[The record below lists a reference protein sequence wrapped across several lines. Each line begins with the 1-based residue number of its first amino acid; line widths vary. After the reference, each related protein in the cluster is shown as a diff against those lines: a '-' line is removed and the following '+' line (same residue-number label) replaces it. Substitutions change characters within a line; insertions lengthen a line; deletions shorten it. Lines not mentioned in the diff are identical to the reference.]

1 MGVAWG
7 VMSTNT
13 NGKSSTAASTGAS
26 GAVPTEARTL
36 TGWGRTAPAQSQV
49 LSTPDLEL
57 IVNVVRQVA
66 DQNSDK
72 PAHLRRGVIARG
84 MGRSYGDPAQNSGG
98 LVIDMQKLNR
108 IHSIDDESG
117 IVDVDGGV
125 TLDQLMKA
133 ALPFGLWVPVLPGT
147 RQVTIGGA
155 IGPDIH
161 GKNHHSAGSFGD
173 HVVSMELLVADGR
186 ILHLEPGGS
195 TDDPDGSLFW
205 ATVGGMGLTG
215 IIVRARIKMTK
226 TETAYFIADG
236 DLTGTL
242 DETIEFHS
250 DGSESQFTYS
260 SAWFDAISPEP
271 KLGRAAI
278 SRGSLA
284 TLAQLEELAPKLA
297 KDPLKFNAPQL
308 VTVPDIFPSFTMNKL
323 SMIAIGELWWLK
335 SGTYRN
341 QVQNLTQFYQPLDLI
356 GEWNRGYGKRG
367 FLQYQFVVP
376 REAVEPFKDI
386 VRDIQKSGHYS
397 ALNVFKL
404 FGEGN
409 KAPLSYPMPGWNVC
423 VDFPI
428 KPGLGQFLDELDQRV
443 MEFGG
448 RLYLAK
454 ESRTSAANFH
464 QMYPEMAGWLKTRN
478 EIDPHQVFAS
488 DMSRRLELH

>member
-1 MGVAWG
+1 MELHT
-7 VMSTNT
+7 ST
-13 NGKSSTAASTGAS
+13 
-26 GAVPTEARTL
+26 RTL
-36 TGWGRTAPAQSQV
+36 TGWGRTAPTTAEV
-49 LSTPDLEL
+49 LSTQDVDQ
-57 IVNVVRQVA
+57 IAAAVARVA
-66 DQNSDK
+66 DDNADK
-72 PAHLRRGVIARG
+72 PSCLQRGVIARG
-84 MGRSYGDPAQNSGG
+84 MGRSYGDPAMNAGG
-98 LVIDMQKLNR
+98 LVIDIQQLNT
-108 IHSIDDESG
+108 IHSIDPDTA
-117 IVDVDGGV
+117 IVDVDAGV

-133 ALPFGLWVPVLPGT
+133 ALPHGLWVPVLPGT

-161 GKNHHSAGSFGD
+161 GKNHHSAGSFGN
-173 HVVSMELLVADGR
+173 HVRSMELLVADGR
-186 ILHLEPGGS
+186 VLHLTPEGS
-195 TDDPDGSLFW
+195 ADDPDGELFW

-215 IIVRARIKMTK
+215 IILRATIEMTK

-236 DLTGTL
+236 DMTHSL
-242 DETIEFHS
+242 DETIAFHS
-250 DGSESQFTYS
+250 DGSEHNFTYS

-284 TLAQLEELAPKLA
+284 TLDQLKEYAPKLA

-308 VTVPDIFPSFTMNKL
+308 MTVPDIFPSFTMNKL
-323 SMIAIGELWWLK
+323 SMVAIGELWWLK
-335 SGTYRN
+335 SGEYRN

-356 GEWNRGYGKRG
+356 GEWNRGYGSKG

-376 REAVEPFKDI
+376 TEAVEPFKEI
-386 VRDIQKSGHYS
+386 IRDIQRSGHYS

-428 KPGLGQFLDELDQRV
+428 KPGLGAFLDDLDRRV

-454 ESRTSAANFH
+454 ESRTSAENFH
-464 QMYPEMAGWLKTRN
+464 KMYPGLPGWLATRKR
-478 EIDPHQVFAS
+478 IDPTGVFAS
-488 DMSRRLELH
+488 DMSRRLEL